1 MKKLIFLT
9 LTLLYTGTSFGGC
22 ISNKVSDCSISSKSI
37 ISSNS
42 TDKTIKS
49 LEKRISDL
57 ESKHDYKYKSWDG
70 NFAFNNKK
78 SQIEYNYGNF
88 KKCVFVGG
96 DDLLCFK

>member
-9 LTLLYTGTSFGGC
+9 LTLLYTGTSYGAC
-22 ISNKVSDCSISSKSI
+22 WDSAKYISGPCA
-37 ISSNS
+37 SNGN
-42 TDKTIKS
+42 DKTIQK

-57 ESKHDYKYKSWDG
+57 ESKNNYKYKSWDG

-78 SQIEYNYGNF
+78 SQIEYNHGNF